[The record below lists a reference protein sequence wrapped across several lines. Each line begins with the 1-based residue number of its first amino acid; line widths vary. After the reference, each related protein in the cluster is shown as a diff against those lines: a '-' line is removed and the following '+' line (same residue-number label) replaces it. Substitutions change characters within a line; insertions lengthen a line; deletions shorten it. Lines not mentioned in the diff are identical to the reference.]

1 MKLFLLSIIL
11 VTGAGSRSKFST
23 TMVHEISNGICKF
36 SPTSSKGKLVF
47 LFQTILL
54 SFTPIF
60 LLIVQNSIAFSEM
73 IKWKNEILHKDRLV
87 SEATLLSKFIIN
99 LQLERAMVSL
109 SVFLDVR
116 TGKITDLSNEYANTD
131 DSINAI
137 EWREFGEDRI
147 FENKL
152 RFQIR
157 IDDFRLIKFFF
168 ALS

>member
-11 VTGAGSRSKFST
+11 VTGASRSKFST

-137 EWREFGEDRI
+137 EWREFGDDRI

-157 IDDFRLIKFFF
+157 IDDFRLINNFF